1 VTGSRVIGTGSAL
14 PRRIVT
20 NAELAE
26 RVETSD
32 EWIIERTGIRQRHIA
47 GPDETTATLATAAAR
62 AALADAGM
70 KASDIDLIVLATATP
85 DNTFPATATKVQA
98 ALGCTGGIAFDVAA
112 VCSGFLYALA
122 TADSLL
128 KTGMAKRALVIG
140 AETFSRILDWEDR
153 TTCVLFGDGAGAVV
167 LETQTGAAAGKDV
180 PGIIATRLHADGSYH
195 DMLYVDGGPST
206 TQTVGHVRM
215 KGREVFRH
223 AVMNLANV
231 LKEVLEDTGVSVED
245 IDWVVPHQANIRI
258 LDATAKKLG
267 LEPEKVIVTVH
278 THANTSAASVPLA
291 LDTARKDGRIKP
303 GDLVMLEAMG
313 GGFTWG
319 ASLIRM

>member
-1 VTGSRVIGTGSAL
+1 MTGSRVIGTGSAL

-62 AALADAGM
+62 AALADAGI

>member
-62 AALADAGM
+62 AALADAGI

-195 DMLYVDGGPST
+195 DMLFVDGGPST